1 MGLTNVK
8 INGRAGM
15 AAFLPNQPIL
25 HDCIAKLEDDAVL
38 KPGDA
43 VALSAGAEPKNAI
56 VVEPAGDNQPI
67 GVVVYNSIASGF
79 KNLDR
84 VSVFPVNS
92 YVQLPAGEATIT
104 RGTALTFNEDGQVV
118 EADGAA
124 FGVAYTEPSAV
135 GDLIAV
141 RIELKVAGADLSGY
155 LTSAT
160 AAATY
165 VPLTRTI
172 NSKALSADITL
183 TAEDVGAEPAQ
194 G

>member
-1 MGLTNVK
+1 MGLTNLK

-56 VVEPAGDNQPI
+56 VVEPAGDAQAI
-67 GVVVYNSIASGF
+67 GVIVYNAIASGF

-84 VSVFPVNS
+84 VSVFPVGS

-104 RGTALTFNEDGQVV
+104 RGAAVAFNENGQVV
-118 EADGAA
+118 AAESGAVI
-124 FGVAYTEPSAV
+124 GIAYTEPSAV

-141 RIELKVAGADLSGY
+141 HIEPA
-155 LTSAT
+155 
-160 AAATY
+160 
-165 VPLTRTI
+165 
-172 NSKALSADITL
+172 TL
-183 TAEDVGAEPAQ
+183 TA
-194 G
+194 

>member
-1 MGLTNVK
+1 MGLTNLK
-8 INGRAGM
+8 ITGKAGM

-38 KPGDA
+38 KPGDV

-67 GVVVYNSIASGF
+67 GVVVYNAIASGF

-84 VSVFPVNS
+84 VSVFPVGS

-104 RGTALTFNEDGQVV
+104 RGTAVAFNENGQVV
-118 EADGAA
+118 AAKSGAVI
-124 FGVAYTEPSAV
+124 GIAYTEPSAV

-141 RIELKVAGADLSGY
+141 HIEPA
-155 LTSAT
+155 
-160 AAATY
+160 
-165 VPLTRTI
+165 
-172 NSKALSADITL
+172 TL
-183 TAEDVGAEPAQ
+183 TA
-194 G
+194 